1 MQLLSLFTLKKN
13 EAGIIEKI
21 DAGLLPLASK
31 RVIEEIESRLLEMGF
46 IEGAKVQVVFKGAFG
61 DPIAVRIN
69 NNNSIISL
77 RKNESSII
85 LVNMG
90 KLTNE

>member
-21 DAGLLPLASK
+21 DASLLPLSSK
-31 RVIEEIESRLLEMGF
+31 GVIEEIESRLLEMGF

-90 KLTNE
+90 KINK

>member
-21 DAGLLPLASK
+21 DASLLPLSSK
-31 RVIEEIESRLLEMGF
+31 MVIEEIEARLLEMGF

>member
-13 EAGIIEKI
+13 EVGIIEKI
-21 DAGLLPLASK
+21 DTTLLPGLSK
-31 RVIEEIESRLLEMGF
+31 KIIEEIEARLLEMGF
-46 IEGAKVQVVFKGAFG
+46 IEKAKVQVIFKGAFG

-85 LVNMG
+85 LVNTG
-90 KLTNE
+90 KINK